1 MKFLKSMMLI
11 FNIKSMIV
19 IILAMASTYAC
30 IYFDYKANFPL
41 TLVGIAVVFPIV
53 FSIGGAYNRR
63 ENALRLYGT
72 IKAHGRA
79 LYYASRD
86 WVPENDDKYQE
97 KLKELLKE
105 FLGGIRE
112 YFQAETELE
121 RDAKEKH
128 IYQVF
133 TKMSLFIKEY
143 RERGLASGEVSRSNQ
158 YLSKIIDA
166 FESIK
171 HIYQYRTPITLRA
184 YSKIFVVLVP
194 IVYGPYFAHIST
206 DIALWMS
213 MIMPVLFS
221 IVLVSLDNIQDHLE
235 NPFDQV
241 GEDDVKINAEKFVEN
256 LEYFKDLPVV

>member
-1 MKFLKSMMLI
+1 MKFLKSVLLI
-11 FNIKSMIV
+11 FNLKSLIV
-19 IILAMASTYAC
+19 IILAGASTYAC

-53 FSIGGAYNRR
+53 FSISGAYKRR

-86 WVPENDDKYQE
+86 WVPDENDQYQK

-105 FLGGIRE
+105 FLTGLRD
-112 YFQAETELE
+112 YFQAENNSE
-121 RDAKEKH
+121 REIREKD
-128 IYQVF
+128 IYKVF
-133 TKMSLFIKEY
+133 TKLSLFIKQY
-143 RERGLASGEVSRSNQ
+143 RDRGLASGEVSRSNQ
-158 YLSKIIDA
+158 FLSKIIDA

-171 HIYQYRTPITLRA
+171 HIYQYRTPITLRF

-194 IVYGPYFAHIST
+194 IVYGPYFAHISE
-206 DIALWMS
+206 DITLWLS

-221 IVLVSLDNIQDHLE
+221 VVLVSLDNIQDHLE

-241 GEDDVKINAEKFVEN
+241 GEDDVKINAEKFIEN
-256 LEYFKDLPVV
+256 LEYYKDLPIV

>member
-1 MKFLKSMMLI
+1 MLLI
-11 FNIKSMIV
+11 FNLKSLIV
-19 IILAMASTYAC
+19 IVLAVTSTYAC

-53 FSIGGAYNRR
+53 FSISGAYKRR
-63 ENALRLYGT
+63 EDALKLYGT

-79 LYYASRD
+79 LYFASRD
-86 WVPENDDKYQE
+86 WVPDEDDKYQE

-105 FLGGIRE
+105 FLVGLRDF
-112 YFQAETELE
+112 FQAENESD
-121 RDAKEKH
+121 RDVKEKY
-128 IYQVF
+128 IYKTF
-133 TKMSLFIKEY
+133 TKLSLFIKQY
-143 RERGLASGEVSRSNQ
+143 RERGLAGGEVSRSNQ
-158 YLSKIIDA
+158 FLSKMIDA

-171 HIYQYRTPITLRA
+171 HIYQYRTPITLRS

-194 IVYGPYFAHIST
+194 IVYGPYFAHISE
-206 DIALWMS
+206 DITLWLA

-221 IVLVSLDNIQDHLE
+221 IVLVSLDNIQDHLA

-256 LEYFKDLPVV
+256 LEYYKDLPAV